1 MPLEPEPAFAAGAAV
16 AISNLQSK
24 PELNGTGGT
33 ILAWDESKGRYA
45 VDASLSSGRLL
56 LKPTC
61 LLPAAAATTT
71 IDGTE
76 FTLRNDAEFPAALLD
91 ELRRRGL
98 TPSDRDH
105 CGLADAPSAWPVH
118 AERSMLLSLEAL
130 LLRPG
135 ALVGEASAAES
146 VLHASRARLG
156 TLWRRFCQP
165 ANEPLPEAPGASSP
179 SSAAFE
185 AWAAKHLPEALGT
198 VAVSPIAGSG
208 LGLLA
213 RCALRRGEVA
223 VAVPLPLLLHAAAA
237 RQAADEGGALRGLGR
252 ALRALQLG
260 AALHDDVLTLV
271 ALVLARRSHLR
282 SARGQPATAWGAY
295 AALLGGG
302 FGTALEWDEAT
313 LAALAGTPLA
323 VEVGRSRAAL
333 EATHAALTK
342 ALARE
347 ELAALREA
355 LGGGVAWEELRW
367 ANSLFESRGIVAG
380 VGGAGGGEAAGAGT
394 AAEVGAAAE
403 VGMAAGADEA
413 AGAGALSPAG
423 SASCVV
429 PIGDL
434 LNHSP
439 HAQLQPEVSDGAL
452 RFRCMADVPRG
463 AQLFIDYTPLSCA
476 ETLHHHGFLPCD
488 AATGVGFEGFSVALE
503 LPPDD
508 PHLAA
513 KRALLAARG
522 LGGRH
527 WLRPGGAIGAR
538 LRGAVRLGALV
549 ASELEASHGGGA
561 LPDVTA
567 APLCFSNEQRCLQL
581 LRTFVEGLLAGLP
594 PPPPPPAPEAGGAAA
609 RGAATHP
616 ALVYAALQRRT
627 LREALRSVQVDEQ
640 RLYSGQ
646 WKLPKRLVCTPP
658 APPATPALIAPPVPA
673 APPAAASAP
682 DSVPQER
689 MEPSCKHA
697 EPIAEHGVPPGVPS
711 DTAPPTATTASG
723 MRHALSELEG
733 ALQLSVELP
742 GVSSLGEIEVGLS
755 ATEVVLARRDGVEL
769 LRVPMP
775 RPVSAERAVAKF
787 SKRHQRLTVTLP
799 WSEL

>member
-1 MPLEPEPAFAAGAAV
+1 MKPEPAFADGTAV
-16 AISNLQSK
+16 ALANLQSR

-33 ILAWDESKGRYA
+33 VLAWDENKGRYA
-45 VDASLSSGRLL
+45 VDAGGERLL
-56 LKPTC
+56 LKPAC
-61 LLPAAAATTT
+61 LLPPAAATTT

-98 TPSDRDH
+98 TPSDRYHSGPD
-105 CGLADAPSAWPVH
+105 DAPSAWPAH

-146 VLHASRARLG
+146 VLHASKARLG

-185 AWAAKHLPEALGT
+185 AWAAQHLPEALGT

-223 VAVPLPLLLHAAAA
+223 LAVPLPLLLHAAAA

-252 ALRALQLG
+252 ALGALQRG

-282 SARGQPATAWGAY
+282 SPRGQAATAWGAY

-323 VEVGRSRAAL
+323 VEVGRARAAL
-333 EATHAALTK
+333 EATHAALTE

-347 ELAALREA
+347 ELAPLREA

-367 ANSLFESRGIVAG
+367 ANSLLESRGIVAG
-380 VGGAGGGEAAGAGT
+380 VGGVGGGE

-403 VGMAAGADEA
+403 VGVAAGADEA
-413 AGAGALSPAG
+413 AGAGASSPAG
-423 SASCVV
+423 SATCVV

-439 HAQLQPEVSDGAL
+439 HAQLQLEVSDGAL

-463 AQLFIDYTPLSCA
+463 AQLFIDYMPPSCA
-476 ETLHHHGFLPCD
+476 EALHHHGFLPCD
-488 AATGVGFEGFSVALE
+488 AATGAGFEGFSVALE

-513 KRALLAARG
+513 KRTLLAARG

-561 LPDVTA
+561 LPDVRA
-567 APLCFSNEQRCLQL
+567 APLCFGNEQRCLQL
-581 LRTFVEGLLAGLP
+581 LRAFVEGLLAGLP
-594 PPPPPPAPEAGGAAA
+594 PPPPPPPAPEAEAGGAAA
-609 RGAATHP
+609 RDAAAHP
-616 ALVYAALQRRT
+616 ALVYAALQWRT
-627 LREALRSVQVDEQ
+627 LREALRSVQADEQ

-646 WKLPKRLVCTPP
+646 WKLPKTLVCTPP
-658 APPATPALIAPPVPA
+658 APPATPALAPA
-673 APPAAASAP
+673 APPAPAASWAAASAP
-682 DSVPQER
+682 ESVPQER
-689 MEPSCKHA
+689 MEASCKHA
-697 EPIAEHGVPPGVPS
+697 EPIVEHSAPGG
-711 DTAPPTATTASG
+711 TAPPAATSSG
-723 MRHALSELEG
+723 IRHALSEVEG

-755 ATEVVLARRDGVEL
+755 ATEVVLARHDGVEL

-799 WSEL
+799 WAEI